1 MRLIRAPHGGPAS
14 DSFGVCALSHYR
26 VKGLRSVC
34 KVCMYISM
42 CIYIYICVCVC
53 ARVCVCVER
62 ERERERYIYIYE
74 GLA

>member
-1 MRLIRAPHGGPAS
+1 MRLIRTPHGGPAS

-42 CIYIYICVCVC
+42 CISIYIYIYIYVCVC
-53 ARVCVCVER
+53 LC
-62 ERERERYIYIYE
+62 RERERYIEIYIYE